1 MIQTRNMKK
10 NNITMND
17 IQTRD
22 FHIKNYENNVKKC
35 HMNVELFKIN
45 LAKEKINYIFNSFI
59 REIDLMPTWGYVMP
73 NYRFKTL
80 NICESVRDFYPYA
93 LGHMLS
99 PSAGWPAA
107 RSRDC
112 PVSLIICRYEN
123 KRYTIK
129 QELCKECQHCG
140 DAW

>member
-22 FHIKNYENNVKKC
+22 FHIKNYENNVKKF

-80 NICESVRDFYPYA
+80 NICDSISGFYPY
-93 LGHMLS
+93 
-99 PSAGWPAA
+99 P
-107 RSRDC
+107 RRDC
-112 PVSLIICRYEN
+112 PVSLIMYRYEN

>member
-1 MIQTRNMKK
+1 MIQTRHMKK

-22 FHIKNYENNVKKC
+22 FHIQNSKNLKDFNIYTWKNARER
-35 HMNVELFKIN
+35 
-45 LAKEKINYIFNSFI
+45 EKINYIFNSFI
-59 REIDLMPTWGYVMP
+59 REIDLMPSWGYVMP

-80 NICESVRDFYPYA
+80 NICDSISGFYPY
-93 LGHMLS
+93 
-99 PSAGWPAA
+99 P
-107 RSRDC
+107 RRDC

-129 QELCKECQHCG
+129 QELRKECQHCG